1 MRKQNQIV
9 LAWVATVGEWGEI
22 QVYSPRAV
30 FFFFS
35 NEAHRSDGFFKL
47 LLFNLFKFLNLI

>member
-9 LAWVATVGEWGEI
+9 LARVATVGEWGEI

-30 FFFFS
+30 FFFFFPMKH
-35 NEAHRSDGFFKL
+35 AGVMA
-47 LLFNLFKFLNLI
+47 FLNYYYLIYLSF